1 MAGMQFKNKV
11 LVLSLVAGALAVAY
25 ALGLVFSPTNV
36 QKRRSEVPLLAAFKP
51 DSVKKIEV
59 SGAQGSPV
67 QLVRGEKGW
76 SVLLGGS
83 PFPASAER
91 VTSFFDSLT
100 GLRRN
105 RLVSANPD
113 SWKSFDV
120 GAEARTRI
128 QLFDAA
134 DKPLVNLIVGRSE
147 EAERGSYLRL
157 EGTNQVLLANKSLN
171 FYLEAQPSFWS
182 HLRFFTDELS
192 ADKVMRI
199 SVRADLAFPDGTSR
213 RLAYTLI
220 QKEEAGRKWQVVEPA
235 AERSMPLDNKQ
246 VDRVAT
252 TLSGFEGTEFVPG
265 PADSGLT
272 APSAEILFSTVDNK
286 DYRILIGKRS
296 GEDQY
301 YAKVDGGS
309 YVYLA
314 PEWRVKMAT
323 QPLEDLR
330 EKTK

>member
-1 MAGMQFKNKV
+1 MAAMQFKNKV
-11 LVLSLVAGALAVAY
+11 FVLSLVAGALAVAY

-36 QKRRSEVPLLAAFKP
+36 ERRRSEVPLLAGFKP
-51 DSVKKIEV
+51 DAVRKIEA
-59 SGAQGSPV
+59 SGADGKAV
-67 QLVRGEKGW
+67 QLVRGDKGW
-76 SVLLGGS
+76 SVLLGGE

-91 VTSFFDSLT
+91 VKSFFDSLT
-100 GLRRN
+100 GLQRN
-105 RLVSANPD
+105 RLVSANPE

-120 GAEARTRI
+120 GEEARTRI
-128 QLFDAA
+128 RLLDAS
-134 DKPLVNLIVGRSE
+134 DKPLVDLIVGRSE

-309 YVYLA
+309 YLYLA